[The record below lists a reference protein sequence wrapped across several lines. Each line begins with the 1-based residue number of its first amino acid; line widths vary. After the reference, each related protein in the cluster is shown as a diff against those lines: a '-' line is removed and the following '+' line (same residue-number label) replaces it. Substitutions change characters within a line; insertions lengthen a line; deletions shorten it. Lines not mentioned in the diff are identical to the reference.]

1 MPSQRGLDALRA
13 FVEGGSV
20 SRAAARLGR
29 TQPQIGRLLAALEAE
44 LGFALFDR
52 ANRRLR
58 LTPEGIRFYAQAER
72 VLAGHDGL
80 ARLAQEL
87 SLGRQDDKLRVLCAP
102 HMVGALVSAPLAEMS
117 RRLPG
122 FSATVEAR
130 ARLDIES
137 WVGQEAFD
145 LGITVLPLPHSA
157 LTAEE
162 FCRTEAVVV
171 MAAGHPLATQATV
184 TAADLAKHDL
194 VATHPR
200 SMLRWHLDQLSRESG
215 IGFRLRFESASG
227 LVVCQLAGAGLGAAL
242 ADPFVAQSSGAAGLV
257 LRRFLPTIELRYGLI
272 FPASQPRSRAT
283 TELAGLVAQAGQ
295 QAAAALERRL
305 RRGTPS

>member
-20 SRAAARLGR
+20 SQAAARLGR
-29 TQPQIGRLLAALEAE
+29 TQPQIGRLLAALETE

-58 LTPEGIRFYAQAER
+58 LTAEGIRFYAQAER
-72 VLAGHDGL
+72 VLTGHDGL
-80 ARLAQEL
+80 ARLAKEL

-102 HMVGALVSAPLAEMS
+102 HMVGALVTGPLAEMS

-122 FSATVEAR
+122 FSATIEAR

-145 LGITVLPLPHSA
+145 LGITVLPLPHAA
-157 LTAEE
+157 LAVEE
-162 FCRTEAVVV
+162 FCRTEAVVA
-171 MAAGHPLATQATV
+171 MAAGHPLAAQSTV
-184 TAADLAKHDL
+184 TAAELAQHDL

-200 SMLRWHLDQLSRESG
+200 SMLRWHLDQMSRESG
-215 IGFRLRFESASG
+215 LDFRLRFESASG

-242 ADPFVAQSSGAAGLV
+242 ADPFVAQSSGAPGLV
-257 LRRFLPTIELRYGLI
+257 LRRFRPKIELPYGLI
-272 FPASQPRSRAT
+272 FPAWQPRSRAT
-283 TELAGLVAQAGQ
+283 AELAGLVAAAGR